1 MRAVPW
7 ARRKRWR
14 GSRLNCLNTCYM
26 CIVHTY
32 AHYTETCGRQ
42 LDKEF
47 SSMHQC
53 KVKDVVDVAPLLLPA
68 DPKMLSY
75 AGFITA
81 GVSYQ

>member
-1 MRAVPW
+1 
-7 ARRKRWR
+7 
-14 GSRLNCLNTCYM
+14 M